1 MHIRNLILTIFT
13 TLTAAM
19 TMAVSLPVCSQELAN
34 QDTLV
39 ADDSLAV
46 DTIMNNDPEW
56 YVAPM
61 THDLVRAPFRA
72 PAAACPIDSV
82 RTFNVDSVLESVSV
96 YEYGDTT
103 RTMIWTV
110 NPNDGSRYGSGREE
124 SASTA
129 NSTYTA
135 TYAWDNTNND
145 WAGTSREEHYF
156 VAGKDTAWL
165 VYAWVDNAWVVNT
178 KYTYVYDASGN
189 ETEYTTYQ
197 RNAAG

>member
-1 MHIRNLILTIFT
+1 MHIRNYILTIFT

-19 TMAVSLPVCSQELAN
+19 TMAVSLPVCSQEIAN

-39 ADDSLAV
+39 AVDSLAA

-96 YEYGDTT
+96 YEYGDTI

-110 NPNDGSRYGSGREE
+110 NPDGSRYGSGREE

-129 NSTYTA
+129 SSTYAA
-135 TYAWDNTNND
+135 TFAWDNTTND
-145 WAGTSREEHYF
+145 WAGVSREEHYF

-165 VYAWVDNAWVVNT
+165 VYAWVNNAWVVNT
-178 KYTYVYDASGN
+178 KYTYVYDGSGPLKLDL
-189 ETEYTTYQ
+189 
-197 RNAAG
+197 RAR